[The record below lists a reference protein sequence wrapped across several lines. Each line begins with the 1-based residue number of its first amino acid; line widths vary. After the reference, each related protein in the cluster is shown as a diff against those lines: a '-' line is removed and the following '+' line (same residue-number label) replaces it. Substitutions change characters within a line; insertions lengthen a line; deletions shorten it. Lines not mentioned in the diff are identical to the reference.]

1 MPSGTTTKK
10 TPSNAKDQSSA
21 LDVEVTTIPTVTSEM
36 PIAPKRGTADKRR
49 DRSRPERAKKRPI
62 ALPVLIVDETV
73 LLPHMSIPFP
83 IEDDE
88 AAMVVE
94 RASRMPLRQVLVL

>member
-1 MPSGTTTKK
+1 MPTRPSRRAETPDEALRAIDAPAVETGRAATKPRAAR
-10 TPSNAKDQSSA
+10 PSKSRK
-21 LDVEVTTIPTVTSEM
+21 E
-36 PIAPKRGTADKRR
+36 PKRRT
-49 DRSRPERAKKRPI
+49 I
-62 ALPVLIVDETV
+62 MLPVLVVEETV

-94 RASRMPLRQVLVL
+94 RASRMDPRYVLVLTER